1 MVKTYWQKPEHMP
14 AVTGRACRPT
24 RQLPRSVSE
33 RCGPV
38 KLSRRS
44 LLLPVWRLLLLLK
57 MMGGLLLLLH
67 RIKVGRRER
76 LQLRRRG
83 CRDSRRRG
91 VKVLPWYVRLR
102 VPGGRADGLADE
114 ARRDAVGWRAASVA
128 PEGTFRTG
136 AHSLALEE
144 GEDLAAGVAFIVKL
158 WQG

>member
-1 MVKTYWQKPEHMP
+1 MVKTYWQKLEHMP
-14 AVTGRACRPT
+14 GVNGRACRP
-24 RQLPRSVSE
+24 LHEPPRSVSE

-38 KLSRRS
+38 KLPRRS

-76 LQLRRRG
+76 LHLRRRG
-83 CRDSRRRG
+83 RRDSRRRG
-91 VKVLPWYVRLR
+91 VKVLPWYMLR
-102 VPGGRADGLADE
+102 VPGGGADGLADE
-114 ARRDAVGWRAASVA
+114 ARRDAVRRRAASVA
-128 PEGTFRTG
+128 PEGAFRAG